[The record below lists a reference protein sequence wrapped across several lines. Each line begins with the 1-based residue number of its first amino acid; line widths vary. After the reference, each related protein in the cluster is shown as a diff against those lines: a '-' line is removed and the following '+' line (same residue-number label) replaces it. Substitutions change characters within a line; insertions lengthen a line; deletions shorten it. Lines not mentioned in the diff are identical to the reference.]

1 MIKNYFKTAFRNL
14 ARNKSFALINVA
26 GLGIGIASCLLIFL
40 VIQFEQG
47 FDTFHK
53 KKDRIYRVTTWFDR
67 VGNPDYSSGITYPA
81 PQALRMDFPQLEAVT
96 ALSGEEDEQISI
108 AGNGGNIKKFSLE
121 KGVFFADK
129 ELTNVLDISWLAG
142 NPATALSEPRTVVLA
157 QSEAERYFGSWE
169 QAMGKTIIRNTRTH
183 LKVTGIIKDMPA
195 ATDFP
200 LKVLISLK
208 TSWQTSNTDWSN
220 TASSFNCLVVLPEG
234 MGQAAF
240 DALLQGFYRKH
251 RTDDNPNIRTSYHL
265 QPLSDIHFDNRFGNF
280 NQRTFSKKLI
290 NALSL
295 IGLFLLIVACVNFI
309 NLATAQAVNRSKE
322 VGVRKVL
329 GGSRKQLAAQF
340 LGETFLI
347 TLCAVMVAVVIT
359 WLVLPLL
366 GRLLDIPLSWKH
378 DKLPAVGLFLL
389 ITTVGVTL
397 LSGFYPAI
405 ILSGFHP
412 IEALKSRMT
421 SKSIGG
427 LSLRRGLVILQF
439 AIAQVLIIG
448 TLVVVSQMKFFKNE
462 SMGFAKEAIVTTP
475 LPSDSISRTKTDA
488 LRNVLLQQPG
498 IKNISFSYAAPSSG
512 DSWTSDFNFDR
523 SPTPTPFEPSLK
535 WADASY
541 LATYGLQ
548 LVAGRNYIETDTVRE
563 FLVNES
569 VVRKLGI
576 KNVTDILGKEISF
589 WKGELQG
596 SVVGVVKDFH
606 DNSLRDPISPVV
618 LACRKGNYR
627 IIGIK
632 IDMGRAPAALATIE
646 KTWNTFFPDYIY
658 DYKFLD
664 EQIAGFYKQENQLSK
679 LYTLFAAI
687 AIFISCLGLY
697 GLVSFMAV
705 QRTKEVGIRKVL
717 GASIAH
723 IMYLFSKEFTLLI
736 GIAFIIAAPLA
747 WYIMHRW
754 LGNFAFQI
762 SLGIGFFVLAIIGSL
777 LVAWITVGYKA
788 FRSAIANPV
797 KSLRTE

>member
-1 MIKNYFKTAFRNL
+1 MFKNYLKTAFRSL
-14 ARNKSFALINVA
+14 ARNKSFALINIA

-40 VIQFEQG
+40 VIQFEQS

-53 KKDRIYRVTTWFDR
+53 KKDRIYRVTTWFNR
-67 VGNPDYSSGITYPA
+67 AGNLDYSGGITFPA

-96 ALSGEEDEQISI
+96 ALLGEDDELISI
-108 AGNGGNIKKFSLE
+108 PGIGGNTKKFMVE
-121 KGVFFADK
+121 KGAFFADK
-129 ELTNVLDISWLAG
+129 ELTKVLDISWLAG
-142 NPATALSEPRTVVLA
+142 NPATALSEPGTVVLA
-157 QSEAERYFGSWE
+157 QSEAERYFGNWQ
-169 QAMGKTIIRNTRTH
+169 QAMGKIITRNARTS
-183 LKVTGIIKDMPA
+183 LKITGIIKDMPV

-208 TSWQTSNTDWSN
+208 TSGQSSNTDWSN
-220 TASSFNCLVVLPEG
+220 TSSSFNCLVVLPEN
-234 MGQAAF
+234 MAQAQF
-240 DALLQGFYRKH
+240 DALLQAFYRKH
-251 RTDDNPNIRTSYHL
+251 RSDDNANITTSYHL
-265 QPLSDIHFDNRFGNF
+265 QPLSDIHFNDDFGNY
-280 NQRTFSKKLI
+280 NNRTFSKKLI

-309 NLATAQAVNRSKE
+309 NLATAQAVNRGKE

-329 GGSRKQLAAQF
+329 GGSRKQLAGQF

-347 TLCAVMVAVVIT
+347 TLCAVMVALIIT

-366 GRLLDIPLSWKH
+366 GRLLEMPLSWEH
-378 DKLPAVGLFLL
+378 DKLPAIGLFLL
-389 ITTVGVTL
+389 TTTMGVTF

-405 ILSGFHP
+405 ILSRFNP
-412 IEALKSRMT
+412 TEALKSRMT

-448 TLVVVSQMKFFKNE
+448 TLVVVSQMKFFENE

-475 LPSDSISRTKTDA
+475 LPADSISRTKTDA
-488 LRNVLLQQPG
+488 LRNELLQQPG
-498 IKNISFSYAAPSSG
+498 IKNISFSYTAPSSG
-512 DSWTSDFNFDR
+512 DYWTSDFNFDR

-569 VVRKLGI
+569 TIRKLGI
-576 KNVTDILGKEISF
+576 KNATDILGKEINF

-596 SVVGVVKDFH
+596 PVVGVVKDFH
-606 DNSLRDPISPVV
+606 DNSLRDPISSIVF
-618 LACRKGNYR
+618 ACRKQNYHT
-627 IIGIK
+627 IGIK
-632 IDMGRAPAALATIE
+632 IDMGKAPAALATIE
-646 KTWNTFFPDYIY
+646 KTWNKFFPDYIY

-664 EQIAGFYKQENQLSK
+664 EQIAAFYKQENQLSK
-679 LYTLFAAI
+679 LYTIFAAI

-736 GIAFIIAAPLA
+736 GIAFLIAAPLA

-754 LGNFAFQI
+754 LGNFAYQI
-762 SLGIGFFVLAIIGSL
+762 SLSIGFFILAIIGSL